1 MKRSKLS
8 KPIISKD
15 IFNSENKRISIK
27 TKSKMSNTI
36 IYLILITVSVV
47 WILPFIYLLL
57 QSFAKNYSPS
67 VIIPKEW
74 TLDNYRALFDTSFVI
89 RFNNKEIIFA
99 EVYPFGKWFLN
110 TLVIAIIVSIF
121 QTLLTLMTSYAFS
134 RLNFSFRKKY
144 MKLILIIG
152 MFPSFL
158 GIIITFYILKQVNL
172 TTGIPG
178 LFGLMLIYISN
189 AVMNYYVSKGFF
201 DTVSKSLDEAAML
214 DGANKNTIFWKIIM
228 PLSKPIIVYTLLI
241 AFIAPWGEY
250 MFASVIS
257 AGDSRIFNVAVGLQ
271 QLLTKESGVSGFPI
285 FCAAG
290 VIVSIPI
297 MTLFFFLQNYY
308 VEGVTGGAVKG

>member
-1 MKRSKLS
+1 MKKYIHF
-8 KPIISKD
+8 KPIIPKD
-15 IFNSENKRISIK
+15 IFSKNNKMTIK
-27 TKSKMSNTI
+27 TKEKVKKSAIYIVLI
-36 IYLILITVSVV
+36 IISII
-47 WILPFIYLLL
+47 WILPFIYLLI

-74 TLDNYRALFDTSFVI
+74 TFDNYRALFDTNFVM
-89 RFNNKEIIFA
+89 RFNNKEIVFA
-99 EVYPFGKWFLN
+99 EVYPFGRWFLN
-110 TLVIAIIVSIF
+110 TLGIAIIVSVF

-158 GIIITFYILKQVNL
+158 GIIITFYILKQIDL
-172 TTGIPG
+172 TNGIPG
-178 LFGLMLIYISN
+178 LFGLILIYISN

-201 DTVSKSLDEAAML
+201 DTISKSLDEAAML
-214 DGANKNTIFWKIIM
+214 DGANKNTIFWKIIL
-228 PLSKPIIVYTLLI
+228 PLSKPIIVYTVLL

-257 AGDSRIFNVAVGLQ
+257 SGDSKIFNVAVGLQ

-297 MTLFFFLQNYY
+297 VTLFFFLQNYY

>member
-1 MKRSKLS
+1 MKKYIRF
-8 KPIISKD
+8 KPIIPKD
-15 IFNSENKRISIK
+15 IFSKNNKMTIK
-27 TKSKMSNTI
+27 TKEKVKKSAIYIVLI
-36 IYLILITVSVV
+36 IISII
-47 WILPFIYLLL
+47 WILPFIYLLI

-74 TLDNYRALFDTSFVI
+74 TFDNYRALFDTNFVM
-89 RFNNKEIIFA
+89 RFNNKEIVFA
-99 EVYPFGKWFLN
+99 EVYPFGRWFLN
-110 TLVIAIIVSIF
+110 TLGIAIIVSVF

-158 GIIITFYILKQVNL
+158 GIIITFYILKQIDL
-172 TTGIPG
+172 TNGIPG
-178 LFGLMLIYISN
+178 LFGLILIYISN

-201 DTVSKSLDEAAML
+201 DTISKSLDEAAML
-214 DGANKNTIFWKIIM
+214 DGANKNTIFWKIIL
-228 PLSKPIIVYTLLI
+228 PLSKPIIVYTVLL

-257 AGDSRIFNVAVGLQ
+257 SGDSKIFNVAVGLQ

-297 MTLFFFLQNYY
+297 VTLFFFLQNYY

>member
-1 MKRSKLS
+1 MKKYIHF
-8 KPIISKD
+8 KPIIPKD
-15 IFNSENKRISIK
+15 IFSKNNKMTIK
-27 TKSKMSNTI
+27 TKEKVKKSAIYIVLI
-36 IYLILITVSVV
+36 IVSII
-47 WILPFIYLLL
+47 WILPFIYLLI

-74 TLDNYRALFDTSFVI
+74 TFDNYRALFDTNFVM
-89 RFNNKEIIFA
+89 RFNNKEIVFA
-99 EVYPFGKWFLN
+99 EVYPFGRWFLN
-110 TLVIAIIVSIF
+110 TLGIAIIVSVF

-158 GIIITFYILKQVNL
+158 GIIITFYILKQIDL
-172 TTGIPG
+172 TNGIPG
-178 LFGLMLIYISN
+178 LFGLILIYISN

-201 DTVSKSLDEAAML
+201 DTISKSLDEAAML
-214 DGANKNTIFWKIIM
+214 DGANKNTIFWKIIL
-228 PLSKPIIVYTLLI
+228 PLSKPIIVYTVLL

-257 AGDSRIFNVAVGLQ
+257 SGDSKIFNVAVGLQ

-297 MTLFFFLQNYY
+297 VTLFFFLQNYY

>member
-1 MKRSKLS
+1 MKKYIHF
-8 KPIISKD
+8 KPIIPKD
-15 IFNSENKRISIK
+15 IFSKNNKMTIK
-27 TKSKMSNTI
+27 TKEKVKKSAIYIVLI
-36 IYLILITVSVV
+36 IVSII
-47 WILPFIYLLL
+47 WILPFIYLVI

-74 TLDNYRALFDTSFVI
+74 TFDNYRALFDTNFVM
-89 RFNNKEIIFA
+89 RFNNKEIVFA
-99 EVYPFGKWFLN
+99 EVYPFGRWFLN
-110 TLVIAIIVSIF
+110 TLGIAIIVSVF

-158 GIIITFYILKQVNL
+158 GIIITFYILKQIDL
-172 TTGIPG
+172 TNGIPG
-178 LFGLMLIYISN
+178 LFGLILIYISN

-201 DTVSKSLDEAAML
+201 DTISKSLDEAAML
-214 DGANKNTIFWKIIM
+214 DGANKNTIFWKIIL
-228 PLSKPIIVYTLLI
+228 PLSKPIIVYTVLL

-257 AGDSRIFNVAVGLQ
+257 SGDSKIFNVAVGLQ

-297 MTLFFFLQNYY
+297 VTLFFFLQNYY